1 MNVVSLIRATVVGL
15 LVLSASAWAG
25 DLTGN
30 VFCDENGNKVF
41 DCEDLPLADVVVIV
55 KSCDSDKVYKTITS
69 KYGFYWLCDLPNGTY
84 LVTLD
89 ADTIPAGATV
99 IWPCAGSGK
108 ITLGGCSCYAYVD
121 WLLDC
126 HDKDPEHHCWLTGGG
141 VKFVDLTNGTVAE
154 HGPDNSMGGN
164 IAPSC
169 SLEPGDG
176 GNWNHI
182 AHGARLHFQGKVVT
196 KVECGNVDGIPPGS
210 ESPTT
215 GANFIKA
222 WGTGT
227 LKGIKGNK
235 TDLDVHFFLYCE
247 DRNEPGSHGAKDGAL
262 VDRYFLNVYTDPSD
276 PVGTSVLLIDL
287 DGDPATVDPIT
298 ITGGNLQIHAS
309 SCDDPPPDSFF
320 AGITI
325 DTVGFSLCCFM
336 VPASRVP

>member
-1 MNVVSLIRATVVGL
+1 
-15 LVLSASAWAG
+15 
-25 DLTGN
+25 
-30 VFCDENGNKVF
+30 
-41 DCEDLPLADVVVIV
+41 
-55 KSCDSDKVYKTITS
+55 
-69 KYGFYWLCDLPNGTY
+69 
-84 LVTLD
+84 VTLD
-89 ADTIPAGATV
+89 PDTLPAGATV
-99 IWPCAGSGK
+99 IWPYCGSGK

-126 HDKDPEHHCWLTGGG
+126 HDKDP
-141 VKFVDLTNGTVAE
+141 DLTNGTVAE

-169 SLEPGDG
+169 SLKPGDG

-196 KVECGNVDGIPPGS
+196 KVECGNVPGIPPGS

-235 TDLDVHFFLYCE
+235 IDLEVNFFLYCE
-247 DRNEPGSHGAKDGAL
+247 DRNEPGSRGAKDGAL
-262 VDRYFLNVYTDPSD
+262 VDRYFLRVYRDSGET
-276 PVGTSVLLIDL
+276 VLLIDI
-287 DGDPATVDPIT
+287 DGDPTTVDPIT

-309 SCDDPPPDSFF
+309 SCDDPPPDAFF
-320 AGITI
+320 AVQAGST
-325 DTVGFSLCCFM
+325 TGGTKGKGKKK
-336 VPASRVP
+336 

>member
-1 MNVVSLIRATVVGL
+1 MEVSEMNVGSLFRATIVGL

-30 VFCDENGNKVF
+30 VLCDKNGNCVF
-41 DCEDLPLADVVVIV
+41 DCEDIPLADVRVIV
-55 KSCDSDKVYKTITS
+55 STTDGKFVTDTTTGEN
-69 KYGFYWLCDLPNGTY
+69 GFYWIYLPDGTY
-84 LVTLD
+84 VVTLD
-89 ADTIPAGATV
+89 PDTIPDGATV
-99 IWPCAGSGK
+99 IWPHGGSGT
-108 ITLGGCSCYAYVD
+108 ITLGGCTCWAYVD

-141 VKFVDLTNGTVAE
+141 VKFNDLTNGTVAE

-169 SLEPGDG
+169 SLKPGDG

-182 AHGARLHFQGKVVT
+182 AHGARLHFQGTVVT
-196 KVECGNVDGIPPGS
+196 RVECGNVDGIPSGS

-235 TDLDVHFFLYCE
+235 VNLEVQFFLYCE

-262 VDRYFLNVYTDPSD
+262 VDRYFLHVYTGDGP
-276 PVGTSVLLIDL
+276 TRITRLLIARD
-287 DGDPATVDPIT
+287 DDPTQPVT

-309 SCDDPPPDSFF
+309 SCDDPPPDAFF
-320 AGITI
+320 AVQAGSTGS
-325 DTVGFSLCCFM
+325 TGSTKGNNGKKK
-336 VPASRVP
+336 

>member
-1 MNVVSLIRATVVGL
+1 MNLRSLVWATVVGL
-15 LVLSASAWAG
+15 FVLSSSAWAG

-30 VFCDENGNKVF
+30 VICDKNGNKVF
-41 DCEDLPLADVVVIV
+41 DCEDIPLVDVVVNV
-55 KSCDSDKVYKTITS
+55 TSCTGKVYTTTTNEC
-69 KYGFYWLCDLPNGTY
+69 GFYWITLPDGTY
-84 LVTLD
+84 VVTLD
-89 ADTIPAGATV
+89 TDTIPTGATV
-99 IWPCAGSGK
+99 IWPCGGSGK
-108 ITLGGCSCYAYVD
+108 ITLGGCTCWAYVD

-126 HDKDPEHHCWLTGGG
+126 HDKDPKHHCWLTGGG
-141 VKFVDLTNGTVAE
+141 VKFNDLTNGTVAE

-169 SLEPGDG
+169 SLLPGDG

-235 TDLDVHFFLYCE
+235 TDLNVHFFLYCE
-247 DRNEPGSHGAKDGAL
+247 DRNEPGSHGAQDGAL
-262 VDRYFLNVYTDPSD
+262 VDRYFLHVYTDPSD
-276 PVGTSVLLIDL
+276 PNGSTELLIDV
-287 DGDPATVDPIT
+287 DGNPATLDPIT

-309 SCDDPPPDSFF
+309 SCDDPPPDAFF
-320 AGITI
+320 AVQAGST
-325 DTVGFSLCCFM
+325 TGGGSKGNGKKK
-336 VPASRVP
+336 